1 MNFHLPVTLAT
12 SSYGPL
18 HGSPETDD
26 TVTKHGHNRLSAVP
40 KRRLSGLSFSRNTTT
55 ISMPSRG
62 HRVSCIICAYNEAP
76 RIAAVLA
83 VASVHPLLGEVIV
96 VDDGSTDGTADI
108 VRRFPSVRLIE
119 CAENGGKSAA
129 MAVGIAAA
137 EHEWLMLLDADLK
150 GLAPDHITALAAPV
164 LSGRADVSM
173 SLRQN
178 SLLIFRFIGLDFVS
192 GERVVRKQLL
202 DEALKEIHGL
212 PRFGIEVFMN
222 RRIIA
227 RRLSI
232 AVTHW
237 PHVTQARKTE
247 KLGYWKGVRAEWR
260 MIADLLK
267 VTYPLALISQTLQL
281 FALRVDHPGRARL
294 SVRIRK
300 PRDTAA

>member
-1 MNFHLPVTLAT
+1 MIAKRGQNRVFAA
-12 SSYGPL
+12 
-18 HGSPETDD
+18 PED
-26 TVTKHGHNRLSAVP
+26 RLI
-40 KRRLSGLSFSRNTTT
+40 GLSIPCNTTT
-55 ISMPSRG
+55 ISMLSRG
-62 HRVSCIICAYNEAP
+62 HSVSCIICAYNEAP
-76 RIAAVLA
+76 RIGTVLA
-83 VASVHPLLGEVIV
+83 VASTHSLLSEVIV
-96 VDDGSTDGTADI
+96 VDDGSTDGTAEI
-108 VRRFPSVRLIE
+108 VKRFPSVRLIQ
-119 CAENGGKSAA
+119 CAQNGGKSAA
-129 MAVGIAAA
+129 MAIGIAAA
-137 EHEWLMLLDADLK
+137 QNEWLMLLDADLK
-150 GLAPDHITALAAPV
+150 GLAPEHISALAAPV
-164 LSGRADVSM
+164 FSGRADVSL

-178 SLLIFRFIGLDFVS
+178 SLLIFRIIGLDFVS

-267 VTYPLALISQTLQL
+267 VTYPLALISQTLRL

-300 PRDTAA
+300 PRDHAV